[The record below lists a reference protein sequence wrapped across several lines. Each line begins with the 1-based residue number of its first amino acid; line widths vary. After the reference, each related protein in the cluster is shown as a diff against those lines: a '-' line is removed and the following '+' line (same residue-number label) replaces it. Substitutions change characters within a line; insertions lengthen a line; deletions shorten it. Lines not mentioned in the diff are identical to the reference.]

1 MASSPAARR
10 IKEAFL
16 GLLEESPNG
25 PITVTQIAQRAHVNR
40 VTFYRLYDSQ
50 EAVLVDILDEF
61 DEGIQVFMGGLDI
74 SENYEAPVRQM
85 MEHHRANMPMLRT
98 ILRSSMAPVLEKR
111 IEGGIRN
118 PVIADAS
125 LSSMLMTFYVA
136 GISKVICEWLL
147 GGCVESVDEMIAFLS
162 GSNAMLQP
170 K

>member
-1 MASSPAARR
+1 MPNSPAAKR
-10 IKEAFL
+10 IKEAYLELL
-16 GLLEESPNG
+16 GQFPNG

-40 VTFYRLYDSQ
+40 VTFYRLYETQ
-50 EAVLVDILDEF
+50 EEVLLDILDEF
-61 DEGIQVFMGGLDI
+61 DRNNRACMVGFDQ
-74 SENYEAPVRQM
+74 SSSYELPVRKM
-85 MEHHRANMPMLRT
+85 LELHRANMPMLRT
-98 ILRSSMAPVLEKR
+98 VLRSSMAPVLEKR